1 MALLL
6 LQEVEGCAVLAEAG
20 LDARLLILAEGAA
33 DLEAAVGVA
42 GVGGEGLAVER
53 GDDERVASLGVEQVV
68 LEAVVQVGAET
79 REEGRVMRE
88 AVTRGGEVVQVVQG
102 AEGARGT

>member
-1 MALLL
+1 MHLSQDRLDRRR
-6 LQEVEGCAVLAEAG
+6 LQQ
-20 LDARLLILAEGAA
+20 
-33 DLEAAVGVA
+33 
-42 GVGGEGLAVER
+42 GG
-53 GDDERVASLGVEQVV
+53 VV

>member
-1 MALLL
+1 MRRVHLSQDRLDRRR
-6 LQEVEGCAVLAEAG
+6 LQQ
-20 LDARLLILAEGAA
+20 
-33 DLEAAVGVA
+33 
-42 GVGGEGLAVER
+42 GG
-53 GDDERVASLGVEQVV
+53 VV
-68 LEAVVQVGAET
+68 LDAVVQVGAET

>member
-1 MALLL
+1 MRRVHLPQDRLDRRR
-6 LQEVEGCAVLAEAG
+6 LQQ
-20 LDARLLILAEGAA
+20 
-33 DLEAAVGVA
+33 
-42 GVGGEGLAVER
+42 GG
-53 GDDERVASLGVEQVV
+53 VV

>member
-1 MALLL
+1 MRRVHLSQDRLDRRR
-6 LQEVEGCAVLAEAG
+6 LQQ
-20 LDARLLILAEGAA
+20 
-33 DLEAAVGVA
+33 
-42 GVGGEGLAVER
+42 GG
-53 GDDERVASLGVEQVV
+53 VV

>member
-1 MALLL
+1 MHLSQDRLDRRR
-6 LQEVEGCAVLAEAG
+6 LQQ
-20 LDARLLILAEGAA
+20 
-33 DLEAAVGVA
+33 
-42 GVGGEGLAVER
+42 GG
-53 GDDERVASLGVEQVV
+53 VV
-68 LEAVVQVGAET
+68 LEAVVQVSAET